1 VNISWVTPLNRR
13 SAIGRFSAAVV
24 DEFAKRGHA
33 VQVIRSELDE
43 LAGEAFSVSCRVRR
57 WRDVTAEELARES
70 DIVIVNI
77 GDHYGLNAGVLAYLD
92 AIPCLGVFHDSY
104 IYNLFNRWVVVN
116 DLGEMTHQR
125 HVQDTY
131 GNEALA
137 LGLQAWKGT
146 AELNEIASTIPMTEW
161 LAKRCAG
168 AVAHSRFYRTRLEVA
183 CPGPIAFIPLCYEG
197 REVELQPKNSSA
209 DMVVA
214 IIGIINPNKSA
225 DLVIQAI
232 AGSAMLRERCQ
243 LRLVGAVTNGE
254 KARLIAFC
262 HSAGW
267 DRVEFL
273 GEVDDATL
281 TTELERADI
290 IACIRRPAL
299 EGASASAIEAMKAAR
314 PIIVANS
321 GFYADLPDD
330 CVFKVRADPSAAELT
345 AVIETLVRDPQFR
358 LQTAQ
363 RAREWAIETFSTER
377 YVTAMEVLIEDVIG
391 TGPLFDLATRLAG
404 DLSTLGIT
412 PQSRL
417 IPRVSSRIDALF
429 GVGPRDDYRSEE

>member
-1 VNISWVTPLNRR
+1 VNISWVTPLSRR
-13 SAIGRFSAAVV
+13 SAIGRFAAAVV
-24 DEFAKRGHA
+24 DEFAKRGHV

-43 LAGEAFSVSCRVRR
+43 LAGDAFPVSCKVRR
-57 WRDVTAEELARES
+57 WQDVRAEELARES

-77 GDHYGLNAGVLAYLD
+77 GDHYGLHAGILTYLD
-92 AIPCLGVFHDSY
+92 AVPCLGVFHDSY

-116 DLGEMTHQR
+116 DLGEVTHQR
-125 HVQDTY
+125 HVQETY
-131 GNEALA
+131 GNEALE

-146 AELNEIASTIPMTEW
+146 AELNEIASKIPMTEW

-168 AVAHSRFYRTRLEVA
+168 VVAHSRFYRTKLELA
-183 CPGPIAFIPLCYEG
+183 CPGPIAVIPLCYEG
-197 REVELQPKNSSA
+197 REVALRPKSSSG
-209 DMVVA
+209 DLVVA
-214 IIGIINPNKSA
+214 IIGIINPNKCA

-232 AGSAMLRERCQ
+232 VGSAILRERCW
-243 LRLVGAVTNGE
+243 LRLVGAVTHRE
-254 KARLIAFC
+254 KARLNACC

-281 TTELERADI
+281 TAELQRADI

-330 CVFKVRADPSAAELT
+330 CVLKVRADPSAAELT
-345 AVIETLVRDPQFR
+345 AVIETLVRDPSLR
-358 LQTAQ
+358 LQTGQ
-363 RAREWAIETFSTER
+363 RAREWAMETFSTAR
-377 YVTAMEVLIEDVIG
+377 YVTAMEGLIEDVIG
-391 TGPLFDLATRLAG
+391 TEPLFDLAKRLAG
-404 DLSTLGIT
+404 DLSALGIASE
-412 PQSRL
+412 SRL
-417 IPRVSSRIDALF
+417 ITRVSSRMDALF
-429 GVGPRDDYRSEE
+429 GVGSGDGCRSKE